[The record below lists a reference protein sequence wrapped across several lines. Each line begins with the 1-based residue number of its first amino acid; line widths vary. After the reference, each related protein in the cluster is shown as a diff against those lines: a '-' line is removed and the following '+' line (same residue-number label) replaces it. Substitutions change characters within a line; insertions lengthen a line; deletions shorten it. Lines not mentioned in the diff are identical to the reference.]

1 MSKTEEHWDLIIKP
15 KNKWYQLD
23 LMSIWHYRDLLF
35 LLVRRDFVSVY
46 KQTILGP
53 LWLFIQP
60 ILTTL
65 IFVVIFGNIAHIS
78 TDGMPPMLF
87 YLAGITLW
95 TYFADCLNKTSN
107 TFVANAG
114 VFGKVYFPRLVMP
127 LSVLISNLVK
137 LGIQMLL
144 FISVWLHFICRGVAF
159 SPNYS
164 YLFFVPFLILLMA
177 GLGLGFGI
185 LISSLT
191 TKYRDL
197 TFLVG
202 FGVQLMM
209 YASPIVYPLS
219 TVPQKYKIVLL
230 LNPITSIIEGF
241 KFIFLG
247 TGVWN
252 WYALAYSV
260 AVMAVL
266 LLIAVLV
273 FKRVEKTFM
282 DTV

>member
-1 MSKTEEHWDLIIKP
+1 MQEENWDLVIEP

-23 LMSIWHYRDLLF
+23 LGAVWKYRDLLM

-60 ILTTL
+60 VLTTL
-65 IFVVIFGNIAHIS
+65 TFTIIFGNIAHIS
-78 TDGMPPMLF
+78 TDGIPPMLF

-95 TYFADCLNKTSN
+95 TYFSDCLNKTSN

-127 LSVLISNLVK
+127 LSVLVSNLIK
-137 LGIQMLL
+137 LAIQMLL
-144 FISVWLHFICRGVAF
+144 FLIVWIYFLVKGAGFQ
-159 SPNYS
+159 PNYIYMIS
-164 YLFFVPFLILLMA
+164 VPFLIILMA

-197 TFLVG
+197 TFLIG
-202 FGVQLMM
+202 FGVQLLM

-219 TVPQKYKIVLL
+219 SVPEKYRYLLL
-230 LNPITSIIEGF
+230 LNPISSIIEGF
-241 KFIFLG
+241 KFVFLG

-252 WYALAYSV
+252 WEALGYSTIFMG
-260 AVMAVL
+260 AML
-266 LLIAVLV
+266 LLSMLV